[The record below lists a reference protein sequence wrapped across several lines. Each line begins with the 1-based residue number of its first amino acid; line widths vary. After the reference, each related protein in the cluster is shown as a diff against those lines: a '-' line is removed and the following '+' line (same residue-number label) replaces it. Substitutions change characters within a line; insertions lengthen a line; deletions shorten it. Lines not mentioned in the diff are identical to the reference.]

1 MAKSKLLTDTQYAAL
16 KPKESEYRVSDISGL
31 YLKVGV
37 TGKKSWQL
45 RFKSTVGKWTWLGL
59 GSYPVISVKEARS
72 LAIKYQNGEIIL
84 KTKNEKLLEAKQQEN
99 MLFGNLL
106 IKWMNTKKGVWT
118 DKTFK
123 KEYQSIER
131 HILPVFGQRLSKE
144 ISASEWKEF
153 FRKKQ
158 LNEGIFNRLEKLI
171 SYCRNA
177 YDYAIDDNLIS
188 YNPLA
193 RVRKGLANHTAGS
206 MKHVVMDELPDL
218 VNAIRNY
225 RSETTSIGLEL
236 LVVLFPRPGEL
247 RAARWDQFDFE
258 TSVWLRPADIMK
270 RRIAHAIPLPKQ
282 AIKLLLR
289 LKEISGDGNEYL
301 FPSRSNSNEKFIS
314 DVTFNSALKRMGY
327 AGKQDPHGFRHI
339 ASTYLN
345 DIFSDKEQVIESALS
360 HQKSGVKGAYD
371 KGAHLRERVDIM
383 QFWAD
388 HLDSICGE
396 RIFD

>member
-1 MAKSKLLTDTQYAAL
+1 
-16 KPKESEYRVSDISGL
+16 
-31 YLKVGV
+31 
-37 TGKKSWQL
+37 
-45 RFKSTVGKWTWLGL
+45 
-59 GSYPVISVKEARS
+59 
-72 LAIKYQNGEIIL
+72 
-84 KTKNEKLLEAKQQEN
+84 
-99 MLFGNLL
+99 
-106 IKWMNTKKGVWT
+106 
-118 DKTFK
+118 
-123 KEYQSIER
+123 

-282 AIKLLLR
+282 A
-289 LKEISGDGNEYL
+289 
-301 FPSRSNSNEKFIS
+301 
-314 DVTFNSALKRMGY
+314 
-327 AGKQDPHGFRHI
+327 
-339 ASTYLN
+339 
-345 DIFSDKEQVIESALS
+345 
-360 HQKSGVKGAYD
+360 
-371 KGAHLRERVDIM
+371 
-383 QFWAD
+383 
-388 HLDSICGE
+388 
-396 RIFD
+396 

>member
-16 KPKESEYRVSDISGL
+16 KAQESEYRVSDISGL

-59 GSYPVISVKEARS
+59 GSYPVISVKEVRS

-314 DVTFNSALKRMGY
+314 DVTFNSALK
-327 AGKQDPHGFRHI
+327 
-339 ASTYLN
+339 
-345 DIFSDKEQVIESALS
+345 
-360 HQKSGVKGAYD
+360 
-371 KGAHLRERVDIM
+371 
-383 QFWAD
+383 
-388 HLDSICGE
+388 
-396 RIFD
+396 

>member
-16 KPKESEYRVSDISGL
+16 KAKESEYRVSDISGL

-45 RFKSTVGKWTWLGL
+45 RFKNTVGKWTWLGL
-59 GSYPVISVKEARS
+59 GSYPAISVKEARS
-72 LAIKYQNGEIIL
+72 TAIKYQNGELIL
-84 KTKNEKLLEAKQQEN
+84 KTRNEKLLEAKQQEN
-99 MLFGNLL
+99 LLFGNLL
-106 IKWMNTKKGVWT
+106 IKWMKTKKGVWT
-118 DKTFK
+118 EKTYL
-123 KEYQSIER
+123 KEYQSIEK

-270 RRIAHAIPLPKQ
+270 RRVAHAIPLPKQ

>member
-1 MAKSKLLTDTQYAAL
+1 
-16 KPKESEYRVSDISGL
+16 
-31 YLKVGV
+31 
-37 TGKKSWQL
+37 
-45 RFKSTVGKWTWLGL
+45 
-59 GSYPVISVKEARS
+59 
-72 LAIKYQNGEIIL
+72 
-84 KTKNEKLLEAKQQEN
+84 
-99 MLFGNLL
+99 
-106 IKWMNTKKGVWT
+106 
-118 DKTFK
+118 
-123 KEYQSIER
+123 
-131 HILPVFGQRLSKE
+131 
-144 ISASEWKEF
+144 
-153 FRKKQ
+153 
-158 LNEGIFNRLEKLI
+158 
-171 SYCRNA
+171 
-177 YDYAIDDNLIS
+177 
-188 YNPLA
+188 
-193 RVRKGLANHTAGS
+193 

-345 DIFSDKEQVIESALS
+345 DVFSDKEQVIESALS

>member
-16 KPKESEYRVSDISGL
+16 KAKESEYRVSDISGL

-45 RFKSTVGKWTWLGL
+45 RFKNTVGKWTWLGL
-59 GSYPVISVKEARS
+59 GSYPAISVKEARS
-72 LAIKYQNGEIIL
+72 TAIKYQNGELIL
-84 KTKNEKLLEAKQQEN
+84 KTRNEKLLEAKQQEN
-99 MLFGNLL
+99 LLFGNLL
-106 IKWMNTKKGVWT
+106 IKWMKTKKGVWT
-118 DKTFK
+118 EKTYL
-123 KEYQSIER
+123 KEYQSIEK

-345 DIFSDKEQVIESALS
+345 DVFSDKEQVIESALS